1 MTVSDYAQLM
11 GIKKS
16 QWFQNIQGLG
26 DNSVLTAFIALTSA
40 AFSASLFAEL
50 CLRT

>member
-1 MTVSDYAQLM
+1 MTVSDYTQLM

-26 DNSVLTAFIALTSA
+26 DNRVLTAFIALTS